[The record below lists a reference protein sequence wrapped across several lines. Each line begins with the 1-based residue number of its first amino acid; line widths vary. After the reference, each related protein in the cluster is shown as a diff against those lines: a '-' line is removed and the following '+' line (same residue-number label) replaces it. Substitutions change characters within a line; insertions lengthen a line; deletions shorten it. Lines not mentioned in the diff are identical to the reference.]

1 MIFFTPEF
9 LLYPYVYMSGLMMLF
24 FISRGTPNA
33 PAYFMAGFVIY
44 NIFWL
49 TLFGLFSVFYNY
61 IPCKIILGHSLG
73 GC

>member
-9 LLYPYVYMSGLMMLF
+9 LLYPYVYIAGLILLF
-24 FISRGTPNA
+24 VLTKGN

-61 IPCKIILGHSLG
+61 IPCKEILGHQLG